1 MNLYD
6 YVYDSL
12 DQRGHGD
19 RVLASLFVAGAGVA
33 AVFAL
38 MYVVQGDLAWPF
50 LVVYPL
56 LGASI
61 LPVAELASRPASSW
75 WAKGLLMG
83 VTGGVF
89 AGLSGHALF
98 PEGSLLLDLMPLV
111 AGGLVGGLMKK
122 RQEAS
127 AQESPFEKKAEKK
140 APQERGTD
148 ARRPS
153 SS

>member
-33 AVFAL
+33 AAFAL
-38 MYVVQGDLAWPF
+38 MGGLAWPF

-61 LPVAELASRPASSW
+61 LPVAELASRLASSW
-75 WAKGLLMG
+75 WAKGLLFG
-83 VTGGVF
+83 VTAGVL

-111 AGGLVGGLMKK
+111 VGGIVGGLMQK

-127 AQESPFEKKAEKK
+127 ARASPFEKKAEKK
-140 APQERGTD
+140 APRERGAD

-153 SS
+153 SP

>member
-33 AVFAL
+33 AAFAL
-38 MYVVQGDLAWPF
+38 MGGLAWPF

-61 LPVAELASRPASSW
+61 LPVAELASRSASSW

-83 VTGGVF
+83 VTGGVL

-98 PEGSLLLDLMPLV
+98 PEGSLLLDLMPFV
-111 AGGLVGGLMKK
+111 AGGIVGGLMQK

-127 AQESPFEKKAEKK
+127 VRASPFEKKAEKK
-140 APQERGTD
+140 APRERGAD